1 MSSSTKILRV
11 RYTKIEL
18 IRLKRRL
25 VVARKIHKILR
36 ERLTILI
43 SELYSMLKE
52 ATECRRRIHKT
63 LTEIYTSLIKAYTV
77 MSDNEIDILTQGI
90 PPYHKLYIATKNIM
104 GVITPL
110 LEVRRE
116 KTRATYTLAETCTP
130 LQDIARRM
138 SDLIED
144 IATLAELE
152 KSIQLLSYEVI
163 RTKRRVNALEHILI
177 PRIEATIRFLTMMF
191 EEREREEKA
200 RLKHVK
206 TVLTRRRAGE

>member
-1 MSSSTKILRV
+1 MSTSTKILRV

-52 ATECRRRIHKT
+52 AIECRRRIHKS
-63 LTEIYTSLIKAYTV
+63 LTDVYISLIKAYTV
-77 MSDNEIDILTQGI
+77 MSDNEINILTQGI
-90 PPYHKLYIATKNIM
+90 PSYCKLFIATKNIM

-110 LEVRRE
+110 LEVKEE
-116 KTRATYTLAETCTP
+116 KTKATYTLAETCTP
-130 LQDIARRM
+130 IQDVAKKM
-138 SDLIED
+138 SKLIED

>member
-1 MSSSTKILRV
+1 MSAHQKVLRV

-25 VVARKIHKILR
+25 VVARKIHRILR

-52 ATECRRRIHKT
+52 AIECRRRIHE
-63 LTEIYTSLIKAYTV
+63 LLIEVYSSLIKSYGHLSESELS
-77 MSDNEIDILTQGI
+77 MLTEGI
-90 PPYHKLYIATKNIM
+90 PPYIKLYIATKNVM
-104 GVITPL
+104 GVITPM
-110 LEVRRE
+110 LEIRRGKE
-116 KTRATYTLAETCTP
+116 KATYTLSETCIP
-130 LQDIARRM
+130 LQDVIKRM
-138 SDLIED
+138 DKLIED
-144 IATLAELE
+144 IVTLAELE

-177 PRIEATIRFLTMMF
+177 PRIENTIRFLTMMF

-206 TVLTRRRAGE
+206 TVLTKRRSGE